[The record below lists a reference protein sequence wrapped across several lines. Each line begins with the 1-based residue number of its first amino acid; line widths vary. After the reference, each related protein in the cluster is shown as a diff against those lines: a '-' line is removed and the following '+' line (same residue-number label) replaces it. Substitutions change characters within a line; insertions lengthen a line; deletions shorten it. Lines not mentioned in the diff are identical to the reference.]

1 MVGFFAENRELLESS
16 RKTVQTRVF
25 MAPLSQNRQ
34 TRNPAGRGSLDR
46 NAIALA
52 LIVVAVLFFSAE
64 PALRAQSSQTQTQ
77 SQPPSNPQPTQD
89 IPDAPSTVQ
98 PPAPK
103 PAFPPPDAVGADQ
116 GAAGQPEPGQPGSS
130 QPSSSQPGSGQPGSS
145 QPAEGKSSSSSSTPP
160 IETVPAGSA
169 PRNQINPKE
178 TLFTIGV
185 SARFVQV
192 PVTVKDPDGR
202 RVDGLLPKD
211 FTVLENGKKQTLTY
225 FSSDPFELSVAVL
238 LDTGMPDVA
247 VQKMNQ
253 SYGAL
258 VGAFSAYDEV
268 AIYTYSSTVSQVTD
282 YTGRP
287 ERLTAALNQMKLV
300 RGGSG
305 GPPVLSGPFSGGPSV
320 NGIPVGGGGAAPVNT
335 PDRESHVLNDAIL
348 RAAQDLSK
356 RERTRRK
363 VIIVISDGREFGSQ
377 AGYRDVLKILETRG
391 IQVKAVVVD
400 SGALPVFKQVEK
412 FHLKTQGYA
421 DILPRYTSATG
432 GGQVLTELSR
442 NAMEDA
448 YAQITSEAR
457 NQYTLGYVPPAAATS
472 GRREIEVLVDR
483 PQLKIFAKAAYY
495 ATPSARAAPAPA
507 AGSPE

>member
-1 MVGFFAENRELLESS
+1 MPR
-16 RKTVQTRVF
+16 
-25 MAPLSQNRQ
+25 
-34 TRNPAGRGSLDR
+34 
-46 NAIALA
+46 
-52 LIVVAVLFFSAE
+52 
-64 PALRAQSSQTQTQ
+64 
-77 SQPPSNPQPTQD
+77 
-89 IPDAPSTVQ
+89 
-98 PPAPK
+98 
-103 PAFPPPDAVGADQ
+103 
-116 GAAGQPEPGQPGSS
+116 
-130 QPSSSQPGSGQPGSS
+130 
-145 QPAEGKSSSSSSTPP
+145 
-160 IETVPAGSA
+160 IETVPAGST
-169 PRNQINPKE
+169 PRNQINPQE
-178 TLFTIGV
+178 TLYTIGV

-202 RVDGLLPKD
+202 RVEGLLPKD

-238 LDTGMPDVA
+238 LDIGMPDVA

-258 VGAFSAYDEV
+258 VGAFSPYDEV
-268 AIYTYSSTVSQVTD
+268 ALYTYSSTVSQVTD

-300 RGGSG
+300 RGDSG
-305 GPPVLSGPFSGGPSV
+305 GPPVLSGPFTGGPSV

-335 PDRESHVLNDAIL
+335 PERESHVLNDAIL

-412 FHLKTQGYA
+412 FHIKTQGYA
-421 DILPRYTSATG
+421 DILPKYTSATG
-432 GGQVLTELSR
+432 GGQVLTELTR
-442 NAMEDA
+442 NSMEEA

-483 PQLKIFAKAAYY
+483 PKLKIFAKDAYY
-495 ATPSARAAPAPA
+495 AIPSARAAPPQPT
-507 AGSPE
+507 GSPE

>member
-1 MVGFFAENRELLESS
+1 
-16 RKTVQTRVF
+16 
-25 MAPLSQNRQ
+25 MAPLSQHRQ
-34 TRNPAGRGSLDR
+34 TRNPAARGSLGLK
-46 NAIALA
+46 AISFALIALA
-52 LIVVAVLFFSAE
+52 ALFIFSSAA
-64 PALRAQSSQTQTQ
+64 PSVQAQSGQTPTQ
-77 SQPPSNPQPTQD
+77 SQPPATPQPAQD

-98 PPAPK
+98 PPVPK

-116 GAAGQPEPGQPGSS
+116 GAAGQPGPS
-130 QPSSSQPGSGQPGSS
+130 QPDER
-145 QPAEGKSSSSSSTPP
+145 QPAPPGMHP

-253 SYGAL
+253 SYSAL
-258 VGAFSAYDEV
+258 IGAFSPYDEV

-305 GPPVLSGPFSGGPSV
+305 GPPVLSGPFTGGPAV

-356 RERTRRK
+356 RDRTRRK

-377 AGYRDVLKILETRG
+377 AGYRDVLKVLETRG

-412 FHLKTQGYA
+412 FHIKTQGYS